1 MRKSH
6 SISKKLSTYFREI
19 ESSATLIE
27 SFTAASSKKG
37 GKAGVDPIQKS
48 LINVRGQ
55 LQKAEEKIQ
64 ELEENVKDAEDAARS
79 VKTLFDREQLANA
92 VQGITIW
99 LVDLLPTFCKPFT
112 QFEAYYVMLCNT
124 SLDKL
129 RLVWYFFETFHHAV
143 K

>member
-1 MRKSH
+1 MILRKVPFYFK
-6 SISKKLSTYFREI
+6 ILPIYFREI
-19 ESSATLIE
+19 ESSAALIE

-79 VKTLFDREQLANA
+79 VIFSFYLFIFFFYFDFLLFHRRQTYYLA
-92 VQGITIW
+92 T
-99 LVDLLPTFCKPFT
+99 
-112 QFEAYYVMLCNT
+112 
-124 SLDKL
+124 
-129 RLVWYFFETFHHAV
+129 
-143 K
+143 

>member
-6 SISKKLSTYFREI
+6 SISKILSTYFREI

-79 VKTLFDREQLANA
+79 VKTLFL
-92 VQGITIW
+92 
-99 LVDLLPTFCKPFT
+99 F
-112 QFEAYYVMLCNT
+112 
-124 SLDKL
+124 
-129 RLVWYFFETFHHAV
+129 
-143 K
+143 